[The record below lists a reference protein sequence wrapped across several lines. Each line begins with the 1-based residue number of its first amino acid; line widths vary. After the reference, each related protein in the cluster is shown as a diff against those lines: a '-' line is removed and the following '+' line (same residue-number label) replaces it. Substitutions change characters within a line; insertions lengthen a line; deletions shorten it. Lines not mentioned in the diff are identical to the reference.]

1 MPSRPLN
8 RLVGAGVSV
17 VLMVGTAA
25 CSAGGQA
32 PQAPPEPVTV
42 LFDQGRLSASL
53 QKAPEHV
60 PVEGLVLVIGGSPAD
75 DYVAESRS
83 LLAEA
88 GYASLVI
95 EGAEDLGPLKTR
107 EILAAA
113 AADTRGDPV
122 PQAVL
127 AFGPSGDM
135 GWSLSSGDVGVA
147 FLVSCPLPEGAFD
160 FESLKNTSVRAVFA
174 QDRDVYRTSYER
186 AHVPMRDIPTPHDF
200 LVYGNGITDDF
211 YDRSSTTFHEATW
224 NATRDS
230 MIEWFD
236 LFLGGRPGPSGD
248 HRH

>member
-1 MPSRPLN
+1 M
-8 RLVGAGVSV
+8 LV
-17 VLMVGTAA
+17 VGTAA

-42 LFDQGRLSASL
+42 LLEQGRLSASL
-53 QKAPEHV
+53 QTAAKNV

-75 DYVAESRS
+75 DFVVESRS
-83 LLAEA
+83 QLAEA

-95 EGAEDLGPLKTR
+95 EGAEDLGPGRTR
-107 EILAAA
+107 DILAAA

-127 AFGPSGDM
+127 AFGHSGGR
-135 GWSLSSGDVGVA
+135 GWTLSSGEVGVA
-147 FLVSCPLPEGAFD
+147 FLVSCPLPEGDFD

-174 QDRDVYRTSYER
+174 QDGDVYRTSYER

-211 YDRSSTTFHEATW
+211 YDRGSTAFHEATW

-236 LFLGGRPGPSGD
+236 LFLGGRPGSSGD
-248 HRH
+248 HEH